1 VTFSFQLT
9 GARSCNARE
18 WLDHWERKYP
28 SEKYDEKKYDYLI
41 GRVGV
46 LSSEDLILLGRWKDA
61 AWSEKKWRPNVA
73 MVAFPAW
80 MDVSKELLGFRIDQ
94 TSPEEFLNKWSER
107 SYPDTSSRSPDGKK
121 HFGLPRATTLLH
133 FISAGKFPIYDS
145 RVRTAVRRLCNA
157 RALDDVESYLNFY
170 IPIFGQL
177 VNVCGA
183 SLRSV
188 DKALHAYG
196 GRSVRAA

>member
-9 GARSCNARE
+9 GGRCCNANE
-18 WLDHWERKYP
+18 WLSHWERKYP

-41 GRVGV
+41 RRAGV
-46 LSSEDLILLGRWKDA
+46 LSSEDFILLGRWKDA

-80 MDVSKELLGFRIDQ
+80 MDVSKELPGFRIEQ

-107 SYPDTSSRSPDGKK
+107 LYPDTSSRRPDGKK

-145 RVRTAVRRLCNA
+145 RVRTAVRRLCNK
-157 RALDDVESYLNFY
+157 RALDDVEWYLNSY
-170 IPIFGQL
+170 IPIFDQL

-183 SLRSV
+183 SVRSL

-196 GRSVRAA
+196 GRSVKTA